1 MKHRA
6 RLLSILLSSVISFV
20 SVTGNVTY
28 YAHAEEVMSEDT
40 TSEDNS
46 EEQSEEKPEEEIN
59 EESEDECE
67 EHSEESDSEESKAEE
82 QSESEEHAEA
92 ESENTEAENT
102 EAVSG
107 SGETEQTEAAPEAE
121 MPSEAAPSEAMP
133 SEAAPSEAAP
143 SEAMPSEAAPSEA
156 APTEAM
162 PTEAAP
168 TEAAPS
174 EAMPT
179 EAAPSEAMPTE
190 SAPNEA
196 APTEAMPTEPVPSET
211 APTEAAPSEPT
222 AGEVMPSEEAS
233 QDEGSANE
241 TVNFE
246 LPTEE
251 YAMDPG
257 MLEAS
262 MAIVNDKDKF
272 KSGTDKYGNSIF
284 IDLGK
289 TYGLGYVD
297 HYDFEDIDGLK
308 RVYNKPWSFGR
319 DSASAT
325 FTLEDPSKINES
337 ITIKCN
343 HWAGVEVCIPF
354 TKKCT
359 EAKVREE
366 NIYITLK
373 FTLDAPTIEFPD
385 LNTTYNGSAVDFAD
399 RIKVPDGVTYH
410 AVYLD
415 ENENEL
421 AGAPVNAGNYK
432 IRVNTELNKDY
443 KDTEETRNFTIEKA
457 DLNVSADWY
466 NGTYDGESHKVV
478 SINSV
483 NGVDGNPVKC
493 SIDEIPVVT
502 EPCDK
507 EYTIGI
513 MPENPNYNYA
523 SITGTVVVNK
533 ADYDESKIEATAS
546 DVYYK
551 SGDKPTV
558 VVKYD
563 GKVLDEKEYSIA
575 YDRDIC
581 DSLGEHKLTVKLSK
595 DHYNDKDYTTS
606 YNVFAMKAA
615 IYKRTSK
622 NGKTLLGYGYLTEEY
637 YKNNINSTLNITA
650 DKAIREAILELPED
664 LDDGTPIEYGRLEHK
679 VKGSL
684 DVTILCYVGD
694 KDAEYY
700 LLKSGEKKPD
710 GIAGD
715 PKPKYVSVGS
725 GSISFNAYECNI
737 LDKNAKETSIDKYLV
752 STPNEKAKR
761 KAIVSAGYS
770 EEEIDDMGL
779 DIKWYRIINNRG
791 SDGYHV
797 DGRVVRKATGED
809 YDHRDTFHVTAK
821 VAGGKG
827 TVSVSSQKVYAGD
840 DSEPITF
847 KVREGFIIE
856 KIEINRKKTIKE
868 IEING
873 EMKRF
878 SDLKIDTY
886 TYPAIKNVSEDIDI
900 NVSITPKKTPSEN
913 STSQNST
920 SQNSTS
926 QNSTSQNSTS
936 QNSTSQ
942 NSTSQNST
950 SQNST
955 SENSTSQNSTSE
967 NSTSGNLVPAIVDE
981 EENTES
987 ENAITP
993 EKKSEEKADSEKK
1006 TEEKEEKSDSEKK
1019 TEDKKEEKAE
1029 PEKMAEEN
1037 KEEQSEPEKKAEE
1050 NKEEKSEPEKKAE
1063 EKKDEDKKEE
1073 KSESDNKA
1081 PEKKGEDKKEEK
1093 SESGNKAPEK
1103 KEEKAEDTNKSDSN
1117 SNDGKKKSHKKKKS
1131 SSTTASTTAT
1141 TTASTEGSA
1150 SAQENA
1156 SSEVLGERKEPNE
1169 TKSEDGVLG
1178 DKKSPDTG
1186 DGSNPLLWLTLLLA
1200 SGAGIFTRVNASIR
1214 KKEEE

>member
-28 YAHAEEVMSEDT
+28 YAYAEEVMSEDT
-40 TSEDNS
+40 TAEDNS
-46 EEQSEEKPEEEIN
+46 EEQSEEKPEEEMN

-67 EHSEESDSEESKAEE
+67 EHSEESDSEENKAEE
-82 QSESEEHAEA
+82 QSEPEEHAEA
-92 ESENTEAENT
+92 ENTEVENAEVGS
-102 EAVSG
+102 E

-121 MPSEAAPSEAMP
+121 MPSEATP
-133 SEAAPSEAAP
+133 SEAAPTEAMPTEAAP
-143 SEAMPSEAAPSEA
+143 TEAAPSEA

-168 TEAAPS
+168 TEAAPN

-179 EAAPSEAMPTE
+179 EAAPSEAIPSE
-190 SAPNEA
+190 AAPSEAAPSEAAPSEA
-196 APTEAMPTEPVPSET
+196 APTEAMPTEETSEDDS
-211 APTEAAPSEPT
+211 AA
-222 AGEVMPSEEAS
+222 
-233 QDEGSANE
+233 DE

-246 LPTEE
+246 LPTENN
-251 YAMDPG
+251 AIDPD
-257 MLEAS
+257 MLETSLA
-262 MAIVNDKDKF
+262 ADNAGHRTL
-272 KSGTDKYGNSIF
+272 SGKAKYGESIVL
-284 IDLGK
+284 DLGN
-289 TYGLGYVD
+289 TFSLGYVD
-297 HYDFEDIDGLK
+297 HYDFDQVDGVRCVTDKEWKL
-308 RVYNKPWSFGR
+308 GR
-319 DSASAT
+319 DREYAT
-325 FTLEDPSKINES
+325 FTLEDPSKINQE
-337 ITIKCN
+337 ITINCN
-343 HWAGVEVCIPF
+343 HWTGFDYWSISKRRWV
-354 TKKCT
+354 TKKV
-359 EAKVREE
+359 KEE
-366 NIYITLK
+366 SIEISIT
-373 FTLDAPTIEFPD
+373 FNLDTPKIEFPD
-385 LNTTYNGSAVDFAD
+385 MTATYNGSAVKFAEN
-399 RIKVPDGVTYH
+399 IKVPEGVTYT

-421 AGAPVNAGNYK
+421 TSAPVNAGNYK
-432 IRVNTELNKDY
+432 IKVNTELNKDY
-443 KDTEETRNFTIEKA
+443 KDTEEIREFTINKA

-483 NGVDGNPVKC
+483 NGVEGNPVKC

-513 MPENPNYNYA
+513 MPENPNYNDA

-615 IYKRTSK
+615 ICKRSGK
-622 NGKTLLGYGYLTEEY
+622 DGKTLLGYGYLTKDFYE
-637 YKNNINSTLNITA
+637 KNINSTLNITA
-650 DKAIREAILELPED
+650 DKAIRNAILELPED
-664 LDDGTPIEYGRLEHK
+664 LVGTPIEYGRLEHK

-725 GSISFNAYECNI
+725 GRISFDAYECNI

-752 STPNEKAKR
+752 STPDEKAKR
-761 KAIVSAGYS
+761 KAIVSAGCS

-797 DGRVVRKATGED
+797 DGRVVRKATGEN

-840 DSEPITF
+840 DSEPISF

-856 KIEINRKKTIKE
+856 KIEINRKKTIKK

-873 EMKRF
+873 EMKKF

-913 STSQNST
+913 STSQNG
-920 SQNSTS
+920 
-926 QNSTSQNSTS
+926 
-936 QNSTSQ
+936 
-942 NSTSQNST
+942 TSQNST

-955 SENSTSQNSTSE
+955 SENSTSQNSTSENSTSQNSTSENSTSE

-987 ENAITP
+987 ENAVTP
-993 EKKSEEKADSEKK
+993 EKKSEEKADPEKK

-1029 PEKMAEEN
+1029 PEKMA
-1037 KEEQSEPEKKAEE
+1037 
-1050 NKEEKSEPEKKAE
+1050 
-1063 EKKDEDKKEE
+1063 
-1073 KSESDNKA
+1073 
-1081 PEKKGEDKKEEK
+1081 
-1093 SESGNKAPEK
+1093 
-1103 KEEKAEDTNKSDSN
+1103 
-1117 SNDGKKKSHKKKKS
+1117 
-1131 SSTTASTTAT
+1131 
-1141 TTASTEGSA
+1141 
-1150 SAQENA
+1150 
-1156 SSEVLGERKEPNE
+1156 
-1169 TKSEDGVLG
+1169 
-1178 DKKSPDTG
+1178 
-1186 DGSNPLLWLTLLLA
+1186 
-1200 SGAGIFTRVNASIR
+1200 
-1214 KKEEE
+1214 

>member
-40 TSEDNS
+40 TAEDNS

-67 EHSEESDSEESKAEE
+67 EHSEESDSEESKEEE
-82 QSESEEHAEA
+82 QSEPEEHVEA
-92 ESENTEAENT
+92 ESENTEVENT
-102 EAVSG
+102 EAVSE

-121 MPSEAAPSEAMP
+121 MPSEAAPSEA
-133 SEAAPSEAAP
+133 
-143 SEAMPSEAAPSEA
+143 

-162 PTEAAP
+162 PTEAASTEAAPSEAAPNEAMP

-190 SAPNEA
+190 A
-196 APTEAMPTEPVPSET
+196 APSEAM
-211 APTEAAPSEPT
+211 PTEAAPSEAAPT
-222 AGEVMPSEEAS
+222 EAPTSEAVPSEETSENDVAA
-233 QDEGSANE
+233 DE

-246 LPTEE
+246 LPTENN
-251 YAMDPG
+251 AIDPD
-257 MLEAS
+257 MLETSLA
-262 MAIVNDKDKF
+262 ADNAGHRTL
-272 KSGTDKYGNSIF
+272 SGKAKYGESIV

-289 TYGLGYVD
+289 TFSLGYVD
-297 HYDFEDIDGLK
+297 HYDFDQVDGVRCVPDK
-308 RVYNKPWSFGR
+308 KWKFGQDR
-319 DSASAT
+319 EYAT
-325 FTLEDPSKINES
+325 FTLEDPSKINQE
-337 ITIKCN
+337 ITINCN
-343 HWAGVEVCIPF
+343 HWTGFDYWSISKRRWV
-354 TKKCT
+354 TKKV
-359 EAKVREE
+359 KEE
-366 NIYITLK
+366 NIEISIT
-373 FTLDAPTIEFPD
+373 FNLDTPKIEFPD
-385 LNTTYNGSAVDFAD
+385 MNATYNGSEVKFAEN
-399 RIKVPDGVTYH
+399 IKVPEGVTYH
-410 AVYLD
+410 SVYLD

-421 AGAPVNAGNYK
+421 ASAPVNAGNYK
-432 IRVNTELNKDY
+432 IKVNTELNKDY

-457 DLNVSADWY
+457 DLNVTGEWY
-466 NGTYDGESHKVV
+466 NGTYDGAAHPVV
-478 SINSV
+478 SNV
-483 NGVDGNPVKC
+483 AVKGVDGQAVKC
-493 SIDEIPVVT
+493 SVDEIPVVT
-502 EPCDK
+502 EPGEKDF
-507 EYTIGI
+507 TIGI
-513 MPENPNYNYA
+513 ISEDANYNNT
-523 SITGTVVVNK
+523 SISGKATVNK
-533 ADYDESKIEATAS
+533 ADYDDSKIEVTAS
-546 DVYYK
+546 DIYYK
-551 SGDKPTV
+551 SGETPSVT
-558 VVKYD
+558 VKYA
-563 GKVLDEKEYSIA
+563 GEIVPAESYSVK
-575 YDRDIC
+575 YGSDI
-581 DSLGEHKLTVKLSK
+581 DNSIGNHSLTITL
-595 DHYNDKDYTTS
+595 NDTYHNVKDYTTS

-615 IYKRTSK
+615 ICKRS
-622 NGKTLLGYGYLTEEY
+622 GKDGKILLGYGYLTKDFYE
-637 YKNNINSTLNITA
+637 KNINSTLNITA
-650 DKAIREAILELPED
+650 DKAIKNAILELPED
-664 LDDGTPIEYGRLEHK
+664 LVGAPIEYGRLEHK

-725 GSISFNAYECNI
+725 GRISFDAYECNI

-752 STPNEKAKR
+752 STPNEKSKR

-797 DGRVVRKATGED
+797 DGRVVRKATGEN

-873 EMKRF
+873 EMKKF

-955 SENSTSQNSTSE
+955 SENSTSE

-987 ENAITP
+987 ENAVTP
-993 EKKSEEKADSEKK
+993 EKKSEEKADPEKK
-1006 TEEKEEKSDSEKK
+1006 TEEKEEKSDSENK

-1131 SSTTASTTAT
+1131 SSTTASTAAT